1 MISGTGIVNDSP
13 NGQDLVL
20 DNTNS
25 LDFYNSATITGDV
38 GISIPDADFDAN
50 YSTFVAFSDNS
61 SAGTANFIITS
72 YKANVFF
79 QDFSTAGTSTI
90 TINGLD
96 SKPVFWEY
104 SVYCSADFTGSSS
117 ADHATINVSGGG
129 TTTPSFVEFSGTSSA
144 GNATITTLPGG
155 VDADRANYVQFNDS
169 ATAGSATITLSGNN
183 GQHVQF
189 GDTSTAG
196 NATIT
201 ANGDSSSVVIKGSA
215 TGALASIDLAHSTTF
230 LDISKLDVDST
241 HIGSLEGWGQVRL
254 GLKNLIVG
262 DNNRSTTF
270 GGEVSGGSGANGLE
284 KSGTG
289 TLTLIGNNSYVGHT
303 TLDAGTL
310 CLGSSG
316 ALGTTGLV
324 DFQGGTLQYTA
335 NNTTD
340 YSSRFVGSTTQKYRV
355 DTNGQN
361 VTWAADLNTNY
372 GLTKSGLGTLTLAG
386 HNTIS
391 DLVAINAGVL
401 NLGSNEALDGVGG
414 IRFGGGTLQYST
426 LNNNDYSSRF
436 SLDANQPYRV
446 DTNNQDVTW
455 AARLTS
461 PGGSLVKNGNGTLTL
476 TRSNQFSGGVTV
488 NQGTLAAGAAGAIS
502 MTGTLSVAPTASLQF
517 AGTSTAADTT
527 IHNDGV
533 TRFLDSATSGASSID
548 GSGIVWFLSTSTAG
562 TTTFNSMGGA
572 SLGFTDS
579 ASGGHATLTVGNSS
593 GVLVFGGSSTAGNAT
608 IHVIDTL
615 SDYPEFDA
623 NSTAGHAIINLS
635 GADTAVM
642 FNGDSQAESA
652 TFNLTGTN
660 SAVGFTASSSAGN
673 ATFNLT
679 EAHSGVGF
687 RDSSSAGNATITAS
701 GNNSLVAFS
710 SLSDGGQASVNLANP
725 TSKLDV
731 SGMTSLAVGSV
742 EGSGTVDLGSTH
754 LTIGGNGRNTVL
766 SGAITGAGG
775 GSLTKTGNGTLT
787 LTGANS
793 YTGATSVTAGT
804 LALVGGSQT
813 SAITVS
819 DGASLG
825 FTLGSPTT
833 STQTLT
839 FSGATAKVRFTG
851 TPSVASY
858 TLMTASAITGTP
870 VLDPAIPGCTLAV
883 EGGGTILKL
892 YATLSGYAAW
902 AATNAPTGTAGDDYD
917 GDGVS
922 NGVEYL
928 LGGTRFSNDRG
939 KLPQLTTTG
948 GNMVFS
954 FIRDQQ
960 SIDGVTTVNIEVG
973 TDLATWPT
981 RYAVPAVAAANDPG
995 VTVVKDSPVAGQDT
1009 VTLTIPQTS
1018 NTKQFARLQVT
1029 PP

>member
-1 MISGTGIVNDSP
+1 MTLLIAQATPSFGGDPNVYTWLGIYPGGGELAPWGVIVNPVFGNPNWCEHSQPVSSPDTQIVFTGDYSSGGDLSQMNMDSLEVGSIHYLTDSTSTHLFFDVVEGAGSRQFMISGTGIVNDSP

-414 IRFGGGTLQYST
+414 IRFGGGTL
-426 LNNNDYSSRF
+426 
-436 SLDANQPYRV
+436 
-446 DTNNQDVTW
+446 
-455 AARLTS
+455 
-461 PGGSLVKNGNGTLTL
+461 
-476 TRSNQFSGGVTV
+476 
-488 NQGTLAAGAAGAIS
+488 
-502 MTGTLSVAPTASLQF
+502 
-517 AGTSTAADTT
+517 
-527 IHNDGV
+527 
-533 TRFLDSATSGASSID
+533 
-548 GSGIVWFLSTSTAG
+548 
-562 TTTFNSMGGA
+562 
-572 SLGFTDS
+572 
-579 ASGGHATLTVGNSS
+579 
-593 GVLVFGGSSTAGNAT
+593 
-608 IHVIDTL
+608 
-615 SDYPEFDA
+615 
-623 NSTAGHAIINLS
+623 
-635 GADTAVM
+635 
-642 FNGDSQAESA
+642 
-652 TFNLTGTN
+652 
-660 SAVGFTASSSAGN
+660 
-673 ATFNLT
+673 
-679 EAHSGVGF
+679 
-687 RDSSSAGNATITAS
+687 
-701 GNNSLVAFS
+701 
-710 SLSDGGQASVNLANP
+710 
-725 TSKLDV
+725 
-731 SGMTSLAVGSV
+731 
-742 EGSGTVDLGSTH
+742 
-754 LTIGGNGRNTVL
+754 
-766 SGAITGAGG
+766 
-775 GSLTKTGNGTLT
+775 T